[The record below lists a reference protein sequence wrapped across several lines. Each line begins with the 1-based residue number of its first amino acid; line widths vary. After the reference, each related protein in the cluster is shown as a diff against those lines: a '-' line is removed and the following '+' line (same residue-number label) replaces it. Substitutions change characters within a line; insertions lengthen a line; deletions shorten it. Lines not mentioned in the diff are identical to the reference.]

1 MHMRLGLP
9 HTGVMRQ
16 PSVDPM
22 RGMTMRTLRSVA
34 TIAVGVMALLLPACG
49 GDDGADGGSSPA
61 LTSAAET
68 SASGEESVAV
78 TLQEFAVGLD
88 PASAEAGPVTFDVTN
103 IGPDDVHEFVVIAT
117 ELAAT
122 DLPTDAD
129 GAVDE
134 EGEGIEVVD
143 EIEDIPVDGNE
154 TLTVDLAAGSY
165 VLICNIVEDED
176 GEVVAHY
183 ANGMRTEFAVG

>member
-1 MHMRLGLP
+1 M
-9 HTGVMRQ
+9 Q
-16 PSVDPM
+16 
-22 RGMTMRTLRSVA
+22 TLRSIA
-34 TIAVGVMALLLPACG
+34 TIAFGVMALLLPACG
-49 GDDGADGGSSPA
+49 GDDGADSGPSPEA
-61 LTSAAET
+61 TSAAET
-68 SASGEESVAV
+68 ASGETSVAA
-78 TLQEFAVGLD
+78 TLQEFAIGLD

-134 EGEGIEVVD
+134 EGDGIEVVD
-143 EIEDIPVDGNE
+143 EIEDIPVEGNE
-154 TLTVDLAAGSY
+154 SLTVDVDAGSY

-176 GEVVAHY
+176 GEIVAHY
-183 ANGMRTEFAVG
+183 ANGMRTAFAVG